1 MITLGGQKE
10 QIEAASGS
18 LPAEGNFDFA
28 EDGKMDVEDASVL
41 SVLYLA
47 ELRRIFVHLQGG
59 FSRA

>member
-41 SVLYLA
+41 SVLYGLIDK
-47 ELRRIFVHLQGG
+47 EV
-59 FSRA
+59 